1 LPTFNTTF
9 LVACFTVTLTVAF
22 LPFAVLT
29 VMVALPFPFAT
40 ILPFLSTVATF
51 LLEEDHVTVLSVVFV
66 GFTVAFTV
74 LDAPI
79 EVKVT
84 LLALSFTESAF
95 TVETVTA
102 IVAVLPF
109 AVLAVTFAVPSA
121 IA

>member
-1 LPTFNTTF
+1 MPTFNTTF

-84 LLALSFTESAF
+84 LLRSVLQNQLLLLKQLLRLLLSCRLLS
-95 TVETVTA
+95 
-102 IVAVLPF
+102 
-109 AVLAVTFAVPSA
+109 
-121 IA
+121 

>member
-1 LPTFNTTF
+1 MLFI
-9 LVACFTVTLTVAF
+9 AY
-22 LPFAVLT
+22 
-29 VMVALPFPFAT
+29 
-40 ILPFLSTVATF
+40 
-51 LLEEDHVTVLSVVFV
+51 
-66 GFTVAFTV
+66 V